1 MNLTPPVT
9 LPRAAGVCLKAGH
22 YGDVHSGD
30 RSTPFFE
37 IHAENYFHAGG
48 PAHRHLAAIRADHA
62 LSVHGVALSLG
73 GLDDP
78 DSLHLQRLRL
88 LLDRYEPQAFSE
100 HLAWTVHEG
109 VYLNDLLPFPYTR
122 AALDRVCAH
131 IDATQ
136 AAIGRRLLLENP
148 ATYLRFAHS
157 EIPETEF
164 LAEVVTRTGCGL
176 LLDVNN
182 VHVCAVNHGFDA
194 LAYLAAF
201 PLFAVG
207 EIHLAGHAEN
217 VDAAGN
223 RLLIDA
229 HDRAVDPAVWTLYE
243 AVITRTGPVPT
254 LIEWDN
260 DLPTFATLR
269 EEAARAQSRLDA
281 VAATRGA
288 THVAA

>member
-1 MNLTPPVT
+1 MMYPASA
-9 LPRAAGVCLKAGH
+9 LPRAAGVCLKAEH
-22 YGDVHSGD
+22 YGDVLAGD
-30 RSTPFFE
+30 RATPFFE

-48 PAHRHLAAIRADHA
+48 PAHRHLEAIRADHA

-78 DSLHLQRLRL
+78 DPLHLERLRTL
-88 LLDRYEPQAFSE
+88 LARYAPEAFSE
-100 HLAWTVHEG
+100 HLAWSVHEG

-136 AAIGRRLLLENP
+136 TAIGRPLLLENP
-148 ATYLRFAHS
+148 ATYVRFAHS
-157 EIPETEF
+157 EIPEAAF
-164 LAEVVTRTGCGL
+164 LAEVVARTGCGL

-182 VHVCAVNHGFDA
+182 VHVCAVNHGIDA
-194 LAYLAAF
+194 FAYLADF
-201 PLFAVG
+201 PLAAVG

-217 VDAAGN
+217 RDAAGN

-229 HDRAVDPAVWTLYE
+229 HDRAVDPQVWRLYE
-243 AVITRTGPVPT
+243 AVISRAGPVPT

-260 DLPTFATLR
+260 DLPSFATLR
-269 EEAARAQSRLDA
+269 EEGTRAQSRLDA
-281 VAATRGA
+281 VAGTMG
-288 THVAA
+288 VAHAAA